1 MNTFDN
7 LPGKALQLATQVGET
22 IKGAVPNKALTWVE
36 TGAALGALRTGT
48 RIAGKF
54 VRRNPAVAV
63 AAVAGA
69 GLLWYAAKRR
79 AKQAQDEPI
88 EGTAKRIEA
97 KRGSNSSRSRSRSA
111 RRKTTSSAETS
122 TG

>member
-1 MNTFDN
+1 MSKLDHFS
-7 LPGKALQLATQVGET
+7 GRALQLASQVGET
-22 IKGAVPNKALTWVE
+22 IKDAVPHKALNWVE
-36 TGAALGALRTGT
+36 TGAALGALRTGS
-48 RIAGKF
+48 RVAGKF

-69 GLLWYAAKRR
+69 GLLWYAARRR

-97 KRGSNSSRSRSRSA
+97 KRSTGKRSTSSH
-111 RRKTTSSAETS
+111 RKTTPSSER
-122 TG
+122 